1 MTRKPI
7 QRKIPSQLFVYL
19 FFDEIAIWNRF
30 CNMAVCKAG
39 PPTHTCIESRFWVL
53 KKWSPLEQQYYRGGS
68 HNLCS
73 DYSCPLFLIKYR
85 RNSSVKKPGEIESFE
100 VPIHH
105 LRLLLLLQIMRPLF
119 DRCNEQVPQCI
130 LIYFLAGLAWSCA
143 FLTFCNIITR

>member
-85 RNSSVKKPGEIESFE
+85 RNSSVKKTWGNWILWSSHSSLEAAASAANYEAF
-100 VPIHH
+100 V
-105 LRLLLLLQIMRPLF
+105 RPLQWASTTSKYF
-119 DRCNEQVPQCI
+119 DLLSGRLSVIMCFSYV
-130 LIYFLAGLAWSCA
+130 L
-143 FLTFCNIITR
+143 

>member
-85 RNSSVKKPGEIESFE
+85 RNSSVKKNLGK
-100 VPIHH
+100 
-105 LRLLLLLQIMRPLF
+105 LNPLKF
-119 DRCNEQVPQCI
+119 PFITWGCCFCCK
-130 LIYFLAGLAWSCA
+130 LWGLCSAVVMSKYHNVFW
-143 FLTFCNIITR
+143 FTFWQA